1 MLSAD
6 YVHSM
11 SVPARLAL
19 GVVLLVWG
27 LVDYCFP
34 QTVLEVQSDLL
45 NVPPEPEA
53 ALARHK
59 RRVGLVCI
67 LAGLLAVIVAFD

>member
-1 MLSAD
+1 
-6 YVHSM
+6 M
-11 SVPARLAL
+11 SVPVRLAL
-19 GVVLLVWG
+19 GVALLTLG

-34 QTVLEVQSDLL
+34 RAVLELQSDLL

-67 LAGLLAVIVAFD
+67 LAGLVAVSIAIG

>member
-1 MLSAD
+1 
-6 YVHSM
+6 M
-11 SVPARLAL
+11 SVPLRLAL
-19 GVVLLVWG
+19 GVVLVAWG

-34 QTVLEVQSDLL
+34 RAVLAVQSDLL
-45 NVPPEPEA
+45 NAPPEPEA

-67 LAGLLAVIVAFD
+67 LAGLVAVSIAMG

>member
-1 MLSAD
+1 MA
-6 YVHSM
+6 
-11 SVPARLAL
+11 VPVRLAL
-19 GVVLLVWG
+19 GVVLLAWG
-27 LVDYCFP
+27 LVDYWFP
-34 QTVLEVQSDLL
+34 QTVLAIQSDLL

-67 LAGLLAVIVAFD
+67 LVGLVAVSIAIG